1 MPERL
6 VRHCITAARP
16 GRYEL
21 GHARLAAGCTK
32 FITRWFIIML
42 VLGSL
47 DPGAWAVTIN
57 IDEFQ
62 NDTVLLPFVPQQG
75 TLSLCE
81 NPSIIL
87 RPTSCE
93 APVSD
98 TVVFLAGATTGVA
111 LLESD
116 LSEPGTPAV
125 PGDRVLLIPFPGPFF
140 SIGEPGAEDT
150 TQTLLYTPALGQ
162 PGFALV
168 GGVPVSYAITSDE
181 VPEPAT
187 WLLIATGL
195 VGWLAMWQQGN
206 QTRSNALRPSGEF
219 QQEVVTFPDA

>member
-1 MPERL
+1 MTHRL
-6 VRHCITAARP
+6 VRHRITAARP

-21 GHARLAAGCTK
+21 GRLAEGCTK
-32 FITRWFIIML
+32 FMTRWFIIML

-47 DPGAWAVTIN
+47 DPRAWAVTIN

-81 NPSIIL
+81 NSSVIL
-87 RPTSCE
+87 SPITCE
-93 APVSD
+93 APASD
-98 TVVFLAGATTGVA
+98 TVVFLAGAATGVA

-116 LSEPGTPAV
+116 LPEPGTPAA

-150 TQTLLYTPALGQ
+150 TQTLLYTPVLGQ

-181 VPEPAT
+181 VPEPTT

-195 VGWLAMWQQGN
+195 VRVARPGGRKAIKSGVVRRGLGRIPA
-206 QTRSNALRPSGEF
+206 RSRDISWR
-219 QQEVVTFPDA
+219 